1 MIDLI
6 RAGGPLM
13 IAIFICGIT
22 GTFIIVER
30 FYYFI
35 SIKKRDLE
43 LARLLEND
51 FQKKDFQ
58 AAETDCIS
66 AGTPA
71 AQVIK
76 KAVECR
82 NWQENDIKEAV
93 YAEMDSVIPQL
104 EHFLTPLGTIAN
116 ISTLLGL
123 LGTVT
128 GNIKAFRVLSSGA
141 SMGDPAA
148 LAGAIAEALLTTA
161 AGLCVSIPAFI
172 FHNYF
177 VSRVN
182 RRIAEMES
190 MVTSAL
196 LRLSGRIF

>member
-1 MIDLI
+1 MFGLLKS
-6 RAGGPLM
+6 GGILM
-13 IAIFICGIT
+13 VAIFACAIL

-35 SIKKRDLE
+35 SIKKRDAALS
-43 LARLLEND
+43 RLLNESM
-51 FQKKDFQ
+51 QKKDFDGAIVNCI
-58 AAETDCIS
+58 AA
-66 AGTPA
+66 ATPA
-71 AQVIK
+71 AQVVK
-76 KAVECR
+76 KAIECR
-82 NWQENDIKEAV
+82 RWQESDLKEAV
-93 YAEMDSVIPQL
+93 AAEMDSVVPQL

-128 GNIKAFRVLSSGA
+128 GNIKAFGVLSAGA

-161 AGLCVSIPAFI
+161 AGLSVSIPALI

-190 MVTSAL
+190 LVTTVL
-196 LRLSGRIF
+196 LNLSGRII